1 MIVIKLIESSW
12 QGMLSFFVGGKSFEI
27 RGNGDNWYGIIERRR
42 NFVNRLTVDRINL
55 LEVCKYLK
63 LASIGKGNI
72 VRK

>member
-1 MIVIKLIESSW
+1 MARNAF
-12 QGMLSFFVGGKSFEI
+12 FFVGGKSFEI